1 MVKYMVV
8 HCKHEGCYDFQCY
21 EDEENQIRL
30 TSIRIN
36 PPKIFM
42 FDSKDAAHNFMCDY
56 ISEVDI
62 VDNKCKKGEDI
73 EHEEYCTCGMVEQD
87 EEGNPILFYNKKN
100 QIFFIEDNA
109 QVFGVQDN
117 LKNDIRN
124 YNMTNRLLRGKYKR
138 LDKIQKEKY
147 IELGELCKQC
157 IDV

>member
-8 HCKHEGCYDFQCY
+8 HCKHDGCYDFQCY
-21 EDEENQIRL
+21 EDEANQIRL

-56 ISEVDI
+56 ISEVDV

-73 EHEEYCTCGMVEQD
+73 EHADYCTCGMVELD
-87 EEGNPILFYNKKN
+87 DEGNPILFYNKKN
-100 QIFFIEDNA
+100 QIFFIEDTG
-109 QVFGVQDN
+109 QIFGVQDS

-124 YNMTNRLLRGKYKR
+124 FNMTNRLLKKYQH
-138 LDKIQKEKY
+138 LDKIQKQKY

-157 IDV
+157 MEP